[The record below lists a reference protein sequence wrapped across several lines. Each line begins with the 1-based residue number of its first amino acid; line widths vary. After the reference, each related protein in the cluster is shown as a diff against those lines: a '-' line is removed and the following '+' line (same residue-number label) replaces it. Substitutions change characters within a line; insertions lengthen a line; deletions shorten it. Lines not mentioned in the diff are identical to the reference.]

1 MIDVKL
7 PADKNVSLKDL
18 QKLFKYKNLQNVDL
32 EVTKIWKL
40 KTKAIPVV
48 T

>member
-7 PADKNVSLKDL
+7 PADKNISLKEI
-18 QKLFKYKNLQNVDL
+18 QKLFKYKDLQNVDL

-40 KTKAIPVV
+40 KTKEIPVI